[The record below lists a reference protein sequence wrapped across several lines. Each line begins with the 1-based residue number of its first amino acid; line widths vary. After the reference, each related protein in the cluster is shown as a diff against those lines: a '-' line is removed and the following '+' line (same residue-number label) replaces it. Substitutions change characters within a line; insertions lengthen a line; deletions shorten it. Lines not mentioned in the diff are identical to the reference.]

1 MVLKSLNT
9 DTTITH
15 DMKLQKVFAY
25 RYGDKVRY
33 KYLITLPEDVVIKL
47 GWKPGGELKEFI
59 DGKNL
64 ILTYV
69 SDPVE
74 NPKEEPKPMMS
85 YEEFKAKIESELKA
99 NSNGLTWSEL
109 KERLKL
115 PQTVPNNKWVRRLEK
130 DIGLIRI
137 KEARGLIWRLKS

>member
-1 MVLKSLNT
+1 
-9 DTTITH
+9 
-15 DMKLQKVFAY
+15 
-25 RYGDKVRY
+25 
-33 KYLITLPEDVVIKL
+33 
-47 GWKPGGELKEFI
+47 
-59 DGKNL
+59 
-64 ILTYV
+64 
-69 SDPVE
+69 
-74 NPKEEPKPMMS
+74 MMS

-99 NSNGLTWSEL
+99 NPNGLTWSEL